1 MIAGVELPAPTVR
14 GSRRS
19 PRPLRV
25 AFDGMKALL
34 ACLIA
39 GFASLAAAGNAP
51 ITLHRVEPRPTTACG
66 CEFFKPA
73 KGGGHEFDPLVA
85 LGVNE
90 QPPFA
95 VVNLGRGNLKLDRV
109 QNSGGGGDACSSGEK
124 WQSRWR
130 TGDVVL
136 ELDLSTT
143 GPGEESCGFNGTVS
157 VTQGQTKASF
167 PVRGACGC

>member
-1 MIAGVELPAPTVR
+1 M
-14 GSRRS
+14 GS
-19 PRPLRV
+19 L
-25 AFDGMKALL
+25 DGMKALL

-85 LGVNE
+85 LGINE

-95 VVNLGRGNLKLDRV
+95 VVNLGRGNLRLDRV
-109 QNSGGGGDACSSGEK
+109 KNSGGGACSSGEK

-130 TGDVVL
+130 GDDVG
-136 ELDLSTT
+136 LDLDLLPT
-143 GPGEESCGFNGTVS
+143 GAGEESCWFDGTVS
-157 VTQGQTKASF
+157 VTQGKTNASF

>member
-1 MIAGVELPAPTVR
+1 MK
-14 GSRRS
+14 
-19 PRPLRV
+19 PLLV
-25 AFDGMKALL
+25 
-34 ACLIA
+34 CLIV
-39 GFASLAAAGNAP
+39 GVASAVAAGSAP
-51 ITLHRVEPRPTTACG
+51 ITLHRVEPRPTTTCG

-95 VVNLGRGNLKLDRV
+95 VVNLGRGNLRLERV
-109 QNSGGGGDACSSGEK
+109 KNAGGGACGSGEK

-136 ELDLSTT
+136 NLDLSTT
-143 GPGEESCGFNGTVS
+143 DPGEESCGFDGTVS
-157 VTQGQTKASF
+157 VTQGEARAAF
-167 PVRGACGC
+167 HVRGACGC